1 MNGFKRVSLY
11 WHTLRHLRPV
21 QFYGRLWFRLARPRV
36 DAARPHPAQRPPG
49 AAWTPPAAHHACMLG
64 PRQFRFLNEEGSL
77 DALGWDNPSREK
89 LWRYNLHY
97 FDDLTAAAAAE
108 RAPWHLALLAD
119 WVKCNPPGQGNGWE
133 PYPSSLRIVNWI
145 KWALAGN
152 SLPEACLQS
161 LAVQTRWLSK
171 RIEWHLQGNHLFV
184 NAKALVL
191 AGLFFEGPEADH
203 WLQRG
208 LSIIA
213 RQLPE
218 QVLADGGNF
227 ELSPMYH
234 AIFFEDLLD
243 LINGTQAFPGRVAA
257 PTVAAWREVAGRM
270 RRWLDAM
277 CHPDG
282 EISLFND
289 AAIGIAPSPGML
301 ADYAARLGIGAQ
313 PGAKASVSPVQ
324 VTQMVE
330 SGYVRVEMDGCVAL
344 LDVAAVGPDYLPGHA
359 HADTLSFELSAGAQR
374 VIVNGGTSRY
384 GASAE
389 RLRERGT
396 PAHSTVTVDKEDS
409 SQVWSGFR
417 VAQRARPFG
426 LEVQRSTNAAS
437 ICCAHDGYVRL
448 SGKPIH
454 RREWQFTPGQL
465 RILDRIEGGFQ
476 IAQARYHFHPDVQV
490 VDIGAG
496 GYRADLPDGRA
507 LRLNVT
513 TGDARL
519 EPAQY
524 APAFG
529 VVQPSQCLCIDA
541 RNGDAALTIE
551 GI

>member
-1 MNGFKRVSLY
+1 LSILKRTSLY

-21 QFYGRLWFRLARPRV
+21 QFYGRLWFRLARPRI
-36 DAARPHPAQRPPG
+36 AADRLHPAQRPQG
-49 AAWTPPAAHHACMLG
+49 SVWTPSAAHHPCMLG
-64 PRQFRFLNEEGSL
+64 PRQFRFLNEEGNL
-77 DALGWDNPSREK
+77 DALGWDDPTREK

-97 FDDLTAAAAAE
+97 FDDLTTEAAAN

-119 WVKCNPPGQGNGWE
+119 WVRWNAPGRGSGWE
-133 PYPSSLRIVNWI
+133 PYPCSLRIVNWI

-152 SLPEACLQS
+152 SLPEVCLQS

-213 RQLPE
+213 KQLPE

-234 AIFFEDLLD
+234 AIFLEDILD
-243 LINGTQAFPGRVAA
+243 LVNGAQAFPGLVDTQ
-257 PTVAAWREVAGRM
+257 TVTAWREVAGRM
-270 RRWLDAM
+270 LRWFEAM

-289 AAIGIAPSPGML
+289 AAIGIAPRPGL
-301 ADYAARLGIGAQ
+301 LVDYAARLGIGS
-313 PGAKASVSPVQ
+313 PPDTKASAFPVQ
-324 VTQMVE
+324 VTHFQE
-330 SGYVRVEMDGCVAL
+330 SGYVRVEMDDCIAL
-344 LDVAAVGPDYLPGHA
+344 IDVAAVGPDYLPGHA
-359 HADTLSFELSAGAQR
+359 HADTLSFELSVGAQR
-374 VIVNGGTSRY
+374 IIVNGGTSRY

-396 PAHSTVTVDKEDS
+396 PAHSTVTIDGENS

-417 VAQRARPFG
+417 VAQRAQPFG
-426 LEVQRSTNAAS
+426 LEVQRSTDGAS
-437 ICCAHDGYVRL
+437 IACAHDGYMRL
-448 SGKPIH
+448 RGKPVH
-454 RREWQFTPGQL
+454 RRQWLFTPGQL
-465 RILDRIEGGFQ
+465 RIQDRIEGGFQ
-476 IAQARYHFHPDVQV
+476 SAQARYHFHPDVQV
-490 VDIGAG
+490 VDIGMAG
-496 GYRADLPDGRA
+496 YCAHLPDGRA
-507 LRLNVT
+507 LRLSVPV
-513 TGDARL
+513 GDARL
-519 EPAQY
+519 ERSQY

-529 VVQPSQCLCIDA
+529 VVQPTQCLCIDV
-541 RNGDAALTIE
+541 RNGDAALNIE
-551 GI
+551 WI